1 MDDLQIT
8 GRKRRKEAV
17 MRWLSIPIVLLVIIV
32 SMIAPVAAAGPEL
45 SVVAPKDGEA
55 IAGTEVTVRFTTRNI
70 KLVPTSVPV
79 SEAGKRPDANR
90 PGEGHVHFVLD
101 LQPLVVW
108 ERGDPYTFTNVPPG
122 EHQLMVELANND
134 HSSLSPRVM
143 QIVRFG
149 TGSPKTLPITGR
161 GAYAS
166 AVPVL
171 LVLGLLMLAAGVLI
185 LRRQLD

>member
-1 MDDLQIT
+1 
-8 GRKRRKEAV
+8 
-17 MRWLSIPIVLLVIIV
+17 MRWLNTPIVLLVVILG
-32 SMIAPVAAAGPEL
+32 SIAPVAAAGPEL

-55 IAGTEVTVRFTTRNI
+55 IVGTEVTVSFMVRNI

-108 ERGDPYTFTNVPPG
+108 ERGEPYTFTNVAPG
-122 EHQLMVELANND
+122 EHQLMVELVNND

-143 QIVRFG
+143 QIIQFQ
-149 TGSPKTLPITGR
+149 TGSPKMLPITGMGSYR
-161 GAYAS
+161 GEI
-166 AVPVL
+166 PVL
-171 LVLGLLMLAAGVLI
+171 LILGASMLAAGALM
-185 LRRQLD
+185 LRRKLG